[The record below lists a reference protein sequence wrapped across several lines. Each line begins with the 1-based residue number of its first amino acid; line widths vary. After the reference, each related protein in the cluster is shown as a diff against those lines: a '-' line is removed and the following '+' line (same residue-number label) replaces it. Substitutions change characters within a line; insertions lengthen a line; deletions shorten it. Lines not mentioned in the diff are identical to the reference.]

1 MSKQKRNHL
10 NIQLTDDELRLLES
24 VTKGVYGSKNLLVRT
39 LLRRFFKEV
48 GLYDKPKEEV
58 LTNENPEQS

>member
-10 NIQLTDDELRLLES
+10 NIQLTDEELKMLET
-24 VTKGVYGSKNLLVRT
+24 VTRGVYGSKNLVIRT
-39 LLRRFFKEV
+39 LLKRFFKEL

-58 LTNENPEQS
+58 KNDNN